1 MNAIFR
7 IIDKHDRSGRIRYSS
22 LGSLYGNIER
32 LVGEKFCENGIPV
45 AIEVEGWA
53 ELADFD
59 EVFETED
66 IVVICEE
73 A

>member
-7 IIDKHDRSGRIRYSS
+7 IIDKRETSGRIRYSS
-22 LGSLYGNIER
+22 IGSLYGIVDR
-32 LVGEKFCENGIPV
+32 LVGDKLCENGIPV
-45 AIEVEGWA
+45 AIEVDSWA
-53 ELADFD
+53 ELADYG

-66 IVVICEE
+66 VVVICEE